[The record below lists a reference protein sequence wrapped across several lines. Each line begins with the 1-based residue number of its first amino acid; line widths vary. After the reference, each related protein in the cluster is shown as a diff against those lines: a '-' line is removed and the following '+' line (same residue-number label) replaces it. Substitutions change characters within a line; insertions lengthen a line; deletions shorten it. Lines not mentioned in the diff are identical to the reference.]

1 MISKSL
7 GVHRMNN
14 IIVLP
19 LIMPIIT
26 GILLVFLR
34 EQIKLQRIISLM
46 TLLFVAGA
54 SAVLLQGVYTNGIMR
69 LDFSGWA
76 PPYGILFVAD
86 SFAVMLVLTASI
98 VTAICLIYA
107 FSTIGHRHEHMF
119 FYPFVMF
126 LVAGVNGSFLTGD
139 IFNLFVCFEVM
150 LLASYA
156 LIALGGEK
164 LQLRESLKYVLINV
178 VASWMFLVALAY
190 LYGTV
195 KTLNMAHIAQRV
207 AEVGQDPLLT
217 VVALIFLL
225 VFALKA
231 GLLLFFWLPGAYS
244 VPPTAVQA
252 IFAAL
257 LTKVGIYALFRT
269 FTLMFP
275 FQADVTHTII
285 GIMAGLTIIAGCL
298 GALAGRDVRTIAT
311 YNVIIGVGFILVAL
325 SIGTEQAMAGAVYY
339 LIHDMVAKALLFL
352 IIGTM
357 VLLTGETIVK
367 NMNGLIR
374 NYPLFGWL
382 YFLVMCALVG
392 IPPLSGFIG
401 KVLIGQGAIET
412 GSYVLLVLSF
422 GSSIIVLYSLLRIFL
437 ASFFGETTISEED
450 KKPIPRGALVSFIL
464 LAICIV
470 ALGVGA
476 EGIAKY
482 VNDAAHTLMNPSVYI
497 DAILTTDP

>member
-1 MISKSL
+1 
-7 GVHRMNN
+7 MNN
-14 IIVLP
+14 MIVLP
-19 LIMPIIT
+19 LIVPIIT
-26 GILLVFLR
+26 GIFLVFLR
-34 EQIKLQRIISLM
+34 EQIQLQRILSLV
-46 TLLFVAGA
+46 TTVFVTFV
-54 SAVLLQGVYTNGIMR
+54 SAVLLQLVHTDGIIR

-76 PPYGILFVAD
+76 PPFGILFVGD
-86 SFAVMLVLTASI
+86 SFSLLLVLTSSI

-107 FSTIGHRHEHMF
+107 FSTIGHSLERMF

-126 LVAGVNGSFLTGD
+126 LIAGVNGSLLTGD

-156 LIALGGEK
+156 LITLGGEK
-164 LQLRESLKYVLINV
+164 VQLREALKYVLINV
-178 VASWMFLVALAY
+178 IASWMFLVALAY
-190 LYGTV
+190 LYGTL

-217 VVALIFLL
+217 LVALIFLL

-252 IFAAL
+252 MFAAL

-275 FQADVTHTII
+275 LQPGVTHTII
-285 GIMAGLTIIAGCL
+285 GIMAGLTILAGCI
-298 GALAGRDVRTIAT
+298 GALSGRDVRTIAS
-311 YNVIIGVGFILVAL
+311 YNVIIGVGFILSAL
-325 SIGTEQAMAGAVYY
+325 AIGTEQAMAGAVYY
-339 LIHDMVAKALLFL
+339 LIHDILAKALLFL
-352 IIGTM
+352 LIGTM
-357 VLLTGETIVK
+357 VMLTGEIVVK

-374 NYPLFGWL
+374 NYPLFGWI
-382 YFLVMCALVG
+382 YFLMMCALVG

-412 GSYVLLVLSF
+412 RSYVLLALGF
-422 GSSIIVLYSLLRIFL
+422 GSTVIVLYSLLRIFL
-437 ASFFGETTISEED
+437 ASFFGETSISKED
-450 KKPIPRGALVSFIL
+450 KRLIPRGALLSFVL
-464 LAICIV
+464 LVICIV

-476 EGIAKY
+476 ESIARY
-482 VNDAAHTLMNPSVYI
+482 VNDAARTLTNPSIYI
-497 DAILTTDP
+497 DAILTTTP